1 MLFTYLYMHM
11 CFIFIKA
18 LLNYITFNY
27 YIIIYI
33 FYYSTCLNI
42 NILYLWFL
50 FFMYIILMQILY
62 FSSKN
67 LYNKIK
73 MYVIIVFNILI
84 FILISLLFLTEDAL
98 FFVVLFE
105 SMLIIILSL
114 SLHFIFNNRFIIALY
129 YLIIFSISSGILC
142 FINAFILFVN
152 INITSYLL
160 LVNYIFIDNINV
172 ILLLWCIFYVI
183 FGIKFP
189 IYPFYFWLLAVHVEV
204 SSEIS
209 IILASIILKSGFIG
223 ILKFLIFGMLQISS
237 ILTSCSTSLVLIGL
251 FTCSI
256 NLLLITD
263 YKKIVGSWSVLHVNI
278 ALLFVWY
285 NNYLL
290 LLLFILSNLG
300 HIISSSSFFFILSYS
315 YENFNNKHIFM
326 ISSCFNINIQTF
338 LFLVLLLNNIDF
350 PMFLLFYIE
359 MFNFFAIIFISNYI
373 LVMLCFIIIVL
384 FTSSLLLYFI
394 ISFYHIKWNNK
405 YIRFDLNI
413 LEFLNLSTLIF
424 HSSLLYWWLTIF

>member
-1 MLFTYLYMHM
+1 MLATYLYMHVY
-11 CFIFIKA
+11 FIFIKA

-27 YIIIYI
+27 YIVIYI
-33 FYYSTCLNI
+33 FYYNTCLNI

-73 MYVIIVFNILI
+73 IYIIIVFNILI
-84 FILISLLFLTEDAL
+84 FILISLLFLTEDTL
-98 FFVVLFE
+98 FFVILFE
-105 SMLIIILSL
+105 GMLITILAL

-142 FINAFILFVN
+142 FINAFILFIN
-152 INITSYLL
+152 INVTSYLL
-160 LVNYIFIDNINV
+160 LINYIFIDNINSM
-172 ILLLWCIFYVI
+172 LLLWCIFYII

-189 IYPFYFWLLAVHVEV
+189 VYPFYFWLLAVHVEV

-209 IILASIILKSGFIG
+209 VILASIILKSGFIG

-237 ILTSCSTSLVLIGL
+237 VLTTCSTSLVLIGL

-256 NLLLITD
+256 SLLIITD

-326 ISSCFNINIQTF
+326 ISSCFNISIQTF

-359 MFNFFAIIFISNYI
+359 MFNFFAIIFISNYLLI
-373 LVMLCFIIIVL
+373 VLCFIIIVL
-384 FTSSLLLYFI
+384 FTSSFLLYFVI
-394 ISFYHIKWNNK
+394 NFYHIKWNNK

-413 LEFLNLSTLIF
+413 LEFLNLVTLIF
-424 HSSLLYWWLTIF
+424 HSSLLYWWLTMF